1 MSEIQEASHQA
12 KMIGFFEE
20 DRESRSL
27 MRLMCYISLLGSF
40 VAAAATLGIAQ
51 WGKDS
56 VAQYG
61 LTIFFALLGAAFGGK
76 IVQKFAEKK

>member
-1 MSEIQEASHQA
+1 MSDEVASHQRR
-12 KMIGFFEE
+12 MVGFFEE
-20 DRESRSL
+20 DHESRSL
-27 MRLMCYISLLGSF
+27 MRLMCYMSLIASF
-40 VAAAATLGIAQ
+40 FAAAVTLGIAQ

-76 IVQKFAEKK
+76 IIQKFAENKS